1 MIDTSIKTD
10 NRIFGLDVMRAVS
23 IAMVLFS
30 HSTVIYPEND
40 GILSKLKDL
49 SGFFGIELFFILSGF
64 LVGSSIYKL
73 FIYNEYGFGEVK
85 NFLFRRMFRIIPSY
99 YLVLI
104 INIIIYICFA
114 FSLREVWKYFFLMQN
129 VATPIPAFFPE
140 SWSLPVKELGYV
152 IAVLLLYVF
161 VTFFSNFSRKKIF
174 FSVIFS
180 MLILSFLAKVNY
192 HFHSDNV
199 DLSVWSQSVR
209 GVMIYRMD
217 SVLAGLL
224 LGCLFFEHPHF
235 FKRNKLLFAGFGLLF
250 FLLFLASVMIF
261 KLRLDNAAWFWNIF
275 CLPLASVIVLML
287 FPMMLDWKKG
297 PKRLVTPVKF
307 ACDISYSVY
316 LIHYSIV
323 LFLMMRLFDLKSY
336 SQSELHIF
344 TLSYLTVTLL
354 LSVVFYHF
362 FEKPINKYR
371 LSNFKL
377 RLINFGKK

>member
-73 FIYNEYGFGEVK
+73 FVYNEYGFGEVK

-104 INIIIYICFA
+104 INIIIYLCFA

-152 IAVLLLYVF
+152 FAVLLLYVI
-161 VTFFSNFSRKKIF
+161 VSFFGNFSRKKIF
-174 FSVIFS
+174 FSVVLL
-180 MLILSFLAKVNY
+180 MLMLSFLAKVNY
-192 HFHSDNV
+192 HFHSENV

-209 GVMIYRMD
+209 GVVIYRMD

-224 LGCLFFEHPHF
+224 LGCLFFEYPKF

-250 FLLFLASVMIF
+250 FLLFIASVMIF

-275 CLPLASVIVLML
+275 CLPMASVIVLML

-336 SQSELHIF
+336 TQSELHIF

-354 LSVVFYHF
+354 LSVMFYHF

>member
-73 FIYNEYGFGEVK
+73 FVYNEYGFGEVK

-104 INIIIYICFA
+104 INIIIYLCFA

-152 IAVLLLYVF
+152 FAVLLLYVI
-161 VTFFSNFSRKKIF
+161 VSFFGNFSRKKIF
-174 FSVIFS
+174 FSVVLL
-180 MLILSFLAKVNY
+180 MLMLSFLAKVNY
-192 HFHSDNV
+192 HFHSENV

-209 GVMIYRMD
+209 GVVIYRMD

-224 LGCLFFEHPHF
+224 LGCLFFEYPKF

-250 FLLFLASVMIF
+250 FLLFIASVMIF

-275 CLPLASVIVLML
+275 CLPMASVIVLML

-336 SQSELHIF
+336 TQSELHIF

-354 LSVVFYHF
+354 LSVMFYHF
-362 FEKPINKYR
+362 FEKPMNKYR

>member
-1 MIDTSIKTD
+1 MIGTSINTD

-40 GILSKLKDL
+40 GILSKCKDL

-73 FIYNEYGFGEVK
+73 FVYNEYTLQEVK

-99 YLVLI
+99 YLVLL
-104 INIIIYICFA
+104 INIIIYLCFA
-114 FSLREVWKYFFLMQN
+114 FSLREVWKYFFLIQN

-152 IAVLLLYVF
+152 IAVLLLYV
-161 VTFFSNFSRKKIF
+161 VVSFFGNFSRKKIF
-174 FSVIFS
+174 FSVILF
-180 MLILSFLAKVNY
+180 MLLLSFLSKVNY
-192 HFHSDNV
+192 HFHSQNV

-209 GVMIYRMD
+209 GVVIYRMD

-224 LGCLFFEHPHF
+224 LGCLFFEYPDF
-235 FKRNKLLFAGFGLLF
+235 FKRNKLILAGFGFLF
-250 FLLFLASVMIF
+250 FLFFIALVTIF
-261 KLRLDNAAWFWNIF
+261 KLRLDNAAWFWNIV
-275 CLPLASVIVLML
+275 CLPLASVIVLLL
-287 FPMMLDWKKG
+287 FPIMLDWKRA
-297 PKRLVTPVKF
+297 PERIATPVKF

-323 LFLMMRLFDLKSY
+323 LFLLMRLFNLKEY
-336 SQSELHIF
+336 TQSELHFF
-344 TLSYLTVTLL
+344 TLFYLIVTVL
-354 LSVVFYHF
+354 LSVVFYRF
-362 FEKPINKYR
+362 FEKPINEYR

-377 RLINFGKK
+377 YIKKIGKT

>member
-30 HSTVIYPEND
+30 HSSVIYPQNH
-40 GILSKLKDL
+40 GVLSKLKDM

-85 NFLFRRMFRIIPSY
+85 NFLFHRLLRIIPSY

-104 INIIIYICFA
+104 INIIIYLCFA

-140 SWSLPVKELGYV
+140 SWSLPVKELGY
-152 IAVLLLYVF
+152 ILAVLLLYVI
-161 VTFFSNFSRKKIF
+161 VSFFGNFSRKKIF
-174 FSVIFS
+174 FSVVLL
-180 MLILSFLAKVNY
+180 MLLLSFFAKVNY
-192 HFHSDNV
+192 HFHSDNLN
-199 DLSVWSQSVR
+199 LSVWSQSVR
-209 GVMIYRMD
+209 GVVIYRMD
-217 SVLAGLL
+217 SVLSGLL
-224 LGCLFFEHPHF
+224 LGCLFFERPKF
-235 FKRNKLLFAGFGLLF
+235 FKRNKLVFAGFGLLF
-250 FLLFLASVMIF
+250 FLLFIASVVVF

-287 FPMMLDWKKG
+287 FPIMLDWKKG

-323 LFLMMRLFDLKSY
+323 LFLMMRWFDLKSY
-336 SQSELHIF
+336 TQSELHFF
-344 TLSYLTVTLL
+344 TLFYLTVTLL

-377 RLINFGKK
+377 RLNKIGKK

>member
-104 INIIIYICFA
+104 INIIIYLCFA

>member
-40 GILSKLKDL
+40 GVISKLKDL

-73 FIYNEYGFGEVK
+73 FVYNEYGFGEVK

-99 YLVLI
+99 YLVLVL
-104 INIIIYICFA
+104 NIIIYLCFA

-152 IAVLLLYVF
+152 FAVLLLYVI
-161 VTFFSNFSRKKIF
+161 VSFFGNFSRKKIF
-174 FSVIFS
+174 FSVVLS

-192 HFHSDNV
+192 HFHSENL

-209 GVMIYRMD
+209 GVVIYRMD

-224 LGCLFFEHPHF
+224 LGCLFLEHPHF
-235 FKRNKLLFAGFGLLF
+235 FKRNKLIFGGFGLLF
-250 FLLFLASVMIF
+250 FLLFVASVMVF

-275 CLPLASVIVLML
+275 CLPLASLIVLML
-287 FPMMLDWKKG
+287 FPIMLDWKKG
-297 PKRLVTPVKF
+297 PKRLVAPVKF

-336 SQSELHIF
+336 SQLELHIF
-344 TLSYLTVTLL
+344 TFFYLTVTLL
-354 LSVVFYHF
+354 LSVAFYHF

-377 RLINFGKK
+377 RFTYFGKR

>member
-1 MIDTSIKTD
+1 
-10 NRIFGLDVMRAVS
+10 
-23 IAMVLFS
+23 MVLFS